1 MLTKQNL
8 SIINQKRM
16 KTLKTMAKS
25 LFVNAAL
32 VSIFLTTNAC
42 AMNPFKK
49 QLPTTPY
56 ALPIDISK
64 KGNKAEIDLRIKSD
78 KERARLESKRIAFE
92 LKFFWHDPR
101 NDKNSKYYESSFRK
115 YFKEIG
121 ILKKYFRKYTKE
133 EKDEIWKDYHR
144 VEKLVGY
151 YNGGSFD
158 KNRKWIDDIVKG
170 VATPNIRII
179 IADLDDENKKVVFD
193 EILEVK
199 KHWQI
204 VGYFDKYLTHI
215 ALKPGNYKIIAEV
228 QSDAPEFKGTDA
240 KVVIGA
246 YFLK

>member
-1 MLTKQNL
+1 
-8 SIINQKRM
+8 M

-92 LKFFWHDPR
+92 LKFFWHDPEK
-101 NDKNSKYYESSFRK
+101 DPNSKYYEGFWRRN
-115 YFKEIG
+115 FGQIG
-121 ILKKYFRKYTKE
+121 MLKKYFRKYTKE
-133 EKDEIWKDYHR
+133 ESKEIGADHNR
-144 VEKLVGY
+144 LLKLL
-151 YNGGSFD
+151 GGEIPRDSD
-158 KNRKWIDDIVKG
+158 NLYGEWIKYEG
-170 VATPNIRII
+170 VSIPNIRLII
-179 IADLDDENKKVVFD
+179 ISLNDKKIVFD
-193 EILEVK
+193 EVLEVK

-204 VGYFDKYLTHI
+204 AGYFDKYLTHI
-215 ALKPGNYKIIAEV
+215 VLKPGNYRIIAEV
-228 QSDAPEFKGTDA
+228 QSGAPEFKATDA

>member
-1 MLTKQNL
+1 
-8 SIINQKRM
+8 M

-78 KERARLESKRIAFE
+78 KERARLEPERIAFD
-92 LKFFWHDPR
+92 LKFFWYDPEK
-101 NDKNSKYYESSFRK
+101 DPNSKYYEGFWRRNFEQIGMFR
-115 YFKEIG
+115 
-121 ILKKYFRKYTKE
+121 KYFRKYTKE
-133 EKDEIWKDYHR
+133 ESKEIAKDHHRLLKLLGGGIKVEDGSKYGKYIDYPA
-144 VEKLVGY
+144 VP
-151 YNGGSFD
+151 
-158 KNRKWIDDIVKG
+158 I
-170 VATPNIRII
+170 PNIRII
-179 IADLDDENKKVVFD
+179 ITDLGDENKKVVFD
-193 EILEVK
+193 EVLEVK

-204 VGYFDKYLTHI
+204 AGYFYKYLTHI

-228 QSDAPEFKGTDA
+228 QSDASEFKGADS

>member
-1 MLTKQNL
+1 
-8 SIINQKRM
+8 M

-78 KERARLESKRIAFE
+78 KERARLEPERIAFD
-92 LKFFWHDPR
+92 LKFFWYDPR
-101 NDKNSKYYESSFRK
+101 SDKNSKYYESSFRK

-121 ILKKYFRKYTKE
+121 MLKKYFRKYTKE
-133 EKDEIWKDYHR
+133 EKDEIWKDHHR
-144 VEKLVGY
+144 VLKLLEHEELLSSGTGTTY
-151 YNGGSFD
+151 KS
-158 KNRKWIDDIVKG
+158 KWIQHKG
-170 VATPNIRII
+170 ISIPNIRII
-179 IADLDDENKKVVFD
+179 ITDLGDENKKVVFD
-193 EILEVK
+193 EVLEVK

-204 VGYFDKYLTHI
+204 AGYFDKYLTHI

-228 QSDAPEFKGTDA
+228 QSGAPEFKGTDS